1 VTKKFAEDWLLSLLY
16 NRVKV
21 YGRQELD
28 ANTVTTNL
36 TYYLMRNFKLLAEIT
51 ADIESTN
58 RFHLEKEHTGVLGVV
73 LAY

>member
-1 VTKKFAEDWLLSLLY
+1 MHEGNPVMKRVAGLVLAAVIGGGLSGCAQT
-16 NRVKV
+16 VKNHG
-21 YGRQELD
+21 YAPDDE
-28 ANTVTTNL
+28 
-36 TYYLMRNFKLLAEIT
+36 LLAEIT